1 MAGFFAKILEK
12 LGFESREEE
21 AVDFALGLNEGI
33 ESESMDKVLRRSSN
47 HRNDLNVYDYR
58 DRERYVR
65 ECCEM
70 MTAASKEVEA
80 QKVEYQT
87 VTERLSDLDEIARLP
102 ISAREEIK
110 TRAKKIFRIEED
122 EAHYRRPVSKIT
134 ESQYREMERLKDEI
148 PDAIELMR
156 EREYYQDKVKRD
168 LNLIEGEKGALN
180 YQRKEDSRKSKNA
193 KSYVIII
200 LVTAVLAF
208 LMLMIFQKA
217 MKVDVEIGYYIL
229 IGLTAVF
236 VTACGVSY
244 RNAISSQTLTE
255 KQINRAI
262 GLQNSVKIKY
272 VNITNLLDYMYAKYN
287 VGNSFELT
295 YMWEKYIEE
304 RDARNHSE
312 EVALKLKD
320 ARTSLHVLLN
330 HYKIKD
336 PSLWI
341 YQPGA
346 LVYDEEL
353 TELRHNL
360 IVQRQRLRKGIDF
373 NMYNLEDAKT
383 ELEELVKEYP
393 QYAKEILAIVTQYE

>member
-1 MAGFFAKILEK
+1 
-12 LGFESREEE
+12 
-21 AVDFALGLNEGI
+21 
-33 ESESMDKVLRRSSN
+33 
-47 HRNDLNVYDYR
+47 
-58 DRERYVR
+58 
-65 ECCEM
+65 
-70 MTAASKEVEA
+70 
-80 QKVEYQT
+80 
-87 VTERLSDLDEIARLP
+87 
-102 ISAREEIK
+102 
-110 TRAKKIFRIEED
+110 
-122 EAHYRRPVSKIT
+122 
-134 ESQYREMERLKDEI
+134 MERLKDEI

-312 EVALKLKD
+312 EVAEKLKD
-320 ARTSLHVLLN
+320 ARMSLHVLLN

-383 ELEELVKEYP
+383 ELEDLVKEYP